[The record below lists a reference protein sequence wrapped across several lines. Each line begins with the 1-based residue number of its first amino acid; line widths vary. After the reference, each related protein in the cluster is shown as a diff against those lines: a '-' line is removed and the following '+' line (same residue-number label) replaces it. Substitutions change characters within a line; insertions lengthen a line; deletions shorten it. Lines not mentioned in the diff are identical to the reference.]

1 MKSSLSRAAKPVRGF
16 NQIMIKSF
24 SVGGRE
30 ETYIYLWL
38 IHVVDWQKATQHCKA
53 IILQLKINKLREEKK
68 SHGAGYCLDPW
79 VPESHPAWVSSLL

>member
-53 IILQLKINKLREEKK
+53 IILQLKIIIIKK
-68 SHGAGYCLDPW
+68 NLF
-79 VPESHPAWVSSLL
+79 VSSPVTFASS